1 MHLLHFCI
9 YVSQPLKIPPD
20 CDEIY
25 VSQAFLER
33 YLDAGPTVQYLEPN
47 RGRQWTLV
55 SEEPVTATLRHD
67 QVFSLRRSDFSLVV
81 TVTPLPFV
89 DLAEEFV
96 DPKSHKFVMKLQ
108 SETSV

>member
-1 MHLLHFCI
+1 MMILLHLWLFLNRSNEF
-9 YVSQPLKIPPD
+9 VS
-20 CDEIY
+20 

-33 YLDAGPTVQYLEPN
+33 YLGPGPTIQYLEPS

-55 SEEPVTATLRHD
+55 SEEPVTSSLHQG
-67 QVFSLRRSDFSLVV
+67 QVFSLRRADFSLIV
-81 TVTPLPFV
+81 TVTSLPFLN
-89 DLAEEFV
+89 LAEEFI

>member
-1 MHLLHFCI
+1 MHLQHFCI
-9 YVSQPLKIPPD
+9 YVSQPLKIPPVWD
-20 CDEIY
+20 QIY

-33 YLDAGPTVQYLEPN
+33 YLGAGPTIQYLEPN

-55 SEEPVTATLRHD
+55 SEDPVTATLRHD

-89 DLAEEFV
+89 ELVEEFV
-96 DPKSHKFVMKLQ
+96 DPKSHRFIMNFQ